1 MAEPMVGG
9 VEGVPDAD
17 DCGAAAVTAAVAEL
31 LAL

>member
-17 DCGAAAVTAAVAEL
+17 DCGAAAAKAEL